1 MTKLF
6 SDLRDFLFPR
16 WCLTCGKKLL
26 PSEESVCITCLA
38 ELPRTNLK
46 DIPGNRMEQLF
57 WGIIPIERASALY
70 LYAKGSKVAQILY
83 AMKYHGRKDVCRQMG
98 TLSAEE
104 LLKTDFFAHID
115 ALIPVPLHPKRLRER
130 GYNQSEWFARG
141 ISEKTGIPIY
151 NNVLRRVRNNL
162 TQTHKSSYER
172 RENAESLF
180 ATTPEADRISGKH
193 LLLTD
198 DVLTTGATLTAC
210 AEALLGIK
218 GVRISIL
225 TLAWAKYNA
234 I

>member
-1 MTKLF
+1 MTTLL
-6 SDLRDFLFPR
+6 SDLKDFLFPR
-16 WCLTCGKKLL
+16 WCLACGKKLL
-26 PSEESVCITCLA
+26 PSEEAVCITCLA
-38 ELPRTNLK
+38 ELPQTSLG
-46 DIPGNRMEQLF
+46 DTPGNRMEQLF

-70 LYAKGSKVAQILY
+70 LYAKGGKVAQILY

-98 TLSAEE
+98 ILSAEE
-104 LLKTDFFAHID
+104 LLKTNFFTHID
-115 ALIPVPLHPKRLRER
+115 ALVPVPLHPKRLQER
-130 GYNQSEWFARG
+130 GYNQSEWFASG

-162 TQTHKSSYER
+162 TQTHKSNYER
-172 RENAESLF
+172 RENAEALF
-180 ATTPEADRISGKH
+180 TTTSEAARLSGKH

-210 AEALLGIK
+210 AEALLDIK
-218 GVRISIL
+218 DIRISIL